1 MQSYF
6 LQRFPSLCFPRGK
19 ESIWQSERRG
29 SVNNVGVAFAII
41 RFHDIEGLLLHRI
54 GYRRKVY
61 FLCTKVQKMEMI
73 SRKRENKKGR
83 WFLDNLPL
91 APPMFGI
98 NCFHSVCIHLGA
110 PPLGEIKS
118 LRGCGAGQKCKPQQF
133 SLVNDAL
140 FV

>member
-61 FLCTKVQKMEMI
+61 FFMYKSAEDDFKEKGKIKKEQITTN
-73 SRKRENKKGR
+73 EN
-83 WFLDNLPL
+83 
-91 APPMFGI
+91 
-98 NCFHSVCIHLGA
+98 
-110 PPLGEIKS
+110 
-118 LRGCGAGQKCKPQQF
+118 
-133 SLVNDAL
+133 
-140 FV
+140 